1 MEVDLGDFYDVL
13 VTLLGKT
20 RSIDQA
26 QFSRRLWW
34 GKYLSALFLAM
45 CFPMAC
51 VLLSVRSAAAET
63 LCVSHSGN
71 FVSCSNLAPKDT
83 AIPASGSHV
92 VQPLRAPVHKPS
104 PVDHPARATRSSHYV
119 QPLRAPVRKATPV
132 ADPVRAPSVSPPPR
146 RAQQIYSSGPTLD
159 PALVASSGGALA
171 AAGVVAGTGYV
182 VGRRRRASQG
192 PPRARHSMSENI
204 AP

>member
-1 MEVDLGDFYDVL
+1 MAVDPGAFYDVL

-26 QFSRRLWW
+26 QFSRRLSW
-34 GKYLSALFLAM
+34 GRYLSPLFLAM
-45 CFPMAC
+45 CFPIAC
-51 VLLSVRSAAAET
+51 VPLSVRSAAAET

-71 FVSCSNLAPKDT
+71 FVPCSNLAPQSAAVPT
-83 AIPASGSHV
+83 SNSHA
-92 VQPLRAPVHKPS
+92 VQSLPVPVRKPS
-104 PVDHPARATRSSHYV
+104 PVDHPVRAPSVSHDV
-119 QPLRAPVRKATPV
+119 QPLGVPVRKATPV
-132 ADPVRAPSVSPPPR
+132 AHPVRAPSVSPRPR
-146 RAQQIYSSGPTLD
+146 RAQQIYNSGSTLD

-171 AAGVVAGTGYV
+171 AAGAVAGTGYI

-192 PPRARHSMSENI
+192 PPKALHSMSQNI